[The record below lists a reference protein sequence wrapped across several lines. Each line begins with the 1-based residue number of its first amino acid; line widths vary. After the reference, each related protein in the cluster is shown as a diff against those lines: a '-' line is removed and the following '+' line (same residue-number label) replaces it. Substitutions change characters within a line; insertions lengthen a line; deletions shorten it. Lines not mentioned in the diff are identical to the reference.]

1 MVGQSRVWT
10 CLLACPRYLALLV
23 LVLLGALLE
32 WWVGGLVSA
41 VEELKPEELKP
52 NFCFGLVMV

>member
-1 MVGQSRVWT
+1 M
-10 CLLACPRYLALLV
+10 
-23 LVLLGALLE
+23 LLGALLE

-52 NFCFGLVMV
+52 EELKPNFCFGLVMV